1 MAVVVFGKF
10 FFFFFKSS
18 DMELE
23 TAKYHTNQKK
33 FFLEKQVYCP
43 KDRDAESSHSDVV
56 DFDSEKM

>member
-1 MAVVVFGKF
+1 
-10 FFFFFKSS
+10 
-18 DMELE
+18 MELE

-33 FFLEKQVYCP
+33 IYLEKQVYCP